1 MVGLYSDHVIAIVK
15 NVEMNFC
22 LTKTEEELLKVD
34 ANYRTV
40 SELPQYGKKALND
53 VAN

>member
-1 MVGLYSDHVIAIVK
+1 MVGLYSDQVIAIVK

-22 LTKTEEELLKVD
+22 SSKTEEELLRVD

-40 SELPQYGKKALND
+40 SELPQYGKKAVNE